1 MLLRRTFTSA
11 AALAAASIAIPHV
24 FAQAKPE
31 RTKISI
37 AVGGKAAFYYLPLTI
52 TEQLG
57 YFKAEG
63 LDVEIAD
70 FAGGARALQA
80 VVGGSA
86 DVCSGAYEHTI
97 NLQAKNQAFQC
108 FVLQGRAPQIA
119 VGVST
124 RNMPAY
130 KTIADLKGKKIG
142 VSAPGSSTNMVANLV
157 LSRGGLKAADVCS
170 GAYEHTLNLQAKNQ
184 VFQAFVMQGRAPQ
197 IAFGVSTKTMP
208 GYSGVADLKG
218 KKIGVSAPGSSTNMV
233 ANLILSRAGLKAGD
247 VSFVGVGVSAGALT
261 ALRSGQIDAI
271 SNVDPVMTML
281 EQKADVKIIS
291 DTRTLKGTLEVF
303 GGPMPSGC
311 LYASAD
317 FVQKNPNTCQAL
329 ANAIVHALKW
339 LQTAGP
345 GDIIKTVPENYLLG
359 DRALYLASFDK
370 VREALSTDG
379 MVPADGPKTALNAI
393 ASFDVSVKPDKI
405 DLAKTF
411 TNEFARRAKD
421 RFKA

>member
-1 MLLRRTFTSA
+1 MLHRRHFSIA
-11 AALAAASIAIPHV
+11 AALGAASIAMPHV
-24 FAQAKPE
+24 FAQSKPE

-63 LDVEIAD
+63 LEVEISD

-97 NLQAKNQAFQC
+97 NLQAKNQMFQA

-124 RNMPAY
+124 
-130 KTIADLKGKKIG
+130 
-142 VSAPGSSTNMVANLV
+142 
-157 LSRGGLKAADVCS
+157 
-170 GAYEHTLNLQAKNQ
+170 KN
-184 VFQAFVMQGRAPQ
+184 
-197 IAFGVSTKTMP
+197 MP
-208 GYSGVADLKG
+208 GYKGIADLKG

-233 ANLILSRAGLKAGD
+233 ANLILSRGGLKASD
-247 VSFVGVGVSAGALT
+247 VSFVGVGTAAGALT
-261 ALRSGQIDAI
+261 ALRSGQIDAM
-271 SNVDPVMTML
+271 SNTDPVMTML
-281 EQKADVKIIS
+281 EQKGDVRIIS
-291 DTRTLKGTLEVF
+291 DTRTLKGTQEVF
-303 GGPMPSGC
+303 GGLMPAAC
-311 LYASAD
+311 LYANAD

-329 ANAIVHALKW
+329 ANAIVHGLKW

-345 GDIIKTVPENYLLG
+345 SDIIKTVPDNYLLG
-359 DRALYLASFDK
+359 DRALYLASFNK
-370 VREALSTDG
+370 IREAISLDGIMTDEG
-379 MVPADGPKTALNAI
+379 AKTALKAL
-393 ASFDVSVKPDKI
+393 ASFDPAIKPEKI
-405 DLAKTF
+405 ELGKTY
-411 TNEFARRAKD
+411 TNEFARKAKD